1 VVSPTVISP
10 PVVYPSPGFSTQPT
24 YPSPGFSQVTQP
36 NYPSHGFQPVT
47 QPTFPSISFPSNPM
61 FPITTPGFAI
71 PSVGMG
77 RTLVP
82 IHRYWNNSV
91 SDHFY
96 TSSMNEH
103 THQYTAEGVAFQL
116 AAAPAP
122 GLVPVYRY
130 FRADVHDHFYTTN
143 SAEIGVAAP
152 GAVGKFGY
160 RCEGVLGYIS
170 PVQTPG
176 TVPVY
181 RYFKAGTN
189 DHLYTSNVSEIGVVV
204 NGATGNHGY
213 TCEGVLGYAFM

>member
-1 VVSPTVISP
+1 MI
-10 PVVYPSPGFSTQPT
+10 PG
-24 YPSPGFSQVTQP
+24 
-36 NYPSHGFQPVT
+36 
-47 QPTFPSISFPSNPM
+47 
-61 FPITTPGFAI
+61 I
-71 PSVGMG
+71 PAVGLG

-82 IHRYWNNSV
+82 VYRYWNATV

-96 TSSMNEH
+96 TSSMSEH
-103 THQYTAEGVAFQL
+103 SHHYSSEGVAFQL
-116 AAAPAP
+116 AAAPGP

-130 FRADVHDHFYTTN
+130 FKSDVHDHFYTTN

-181 RYFKAGTN
+181 RYFKAATH
-189 DHLYTSNVSEIGVVV
+189 DHFYTSNTAEIGVVV
-204 NGATGNHGY
+204 NGAAGNHGY
-213 TCEGVLGYAFM
+213 VCEGVLGYAFM